1 MQDIINSFLE
11 LPVGVR
17 FAIELGVFMILYWI
31 FGRLIFKLLSV
42 IPWALQRLVYVI
54 YFLFDI
60 PASALHHKYGGVFA
74 SIDQGL
80 ATISGK
86 IYEFMDKCQK
96 ALNKPKSIYGG
107 RVFVAYIVVAAY
119 LIIPSMI
126 DFNEGIFTF
135 WHEGYL
141 GHESKW
147 IEWLTSR
154 F

>member
-11 LPVGVR
+11 LSIGVR
-17 FAIELGVFMILYWI
+17 FTIELSVYVVLYWI
-31 FGRLIFKLLSV
+31 FGRLIFKILSV
-42 IPWALQRLVYVI
+42 IPWALRRLVYAV

-96 ALNKPKSIYGG
+96 VLSKPKTIYGG
-107 RVFVAYIVVAAY
+107 KVFLVYIFVAAY
-119 LIIPSMI
+119 LLIPPMI

-135 WHEGYL
+135 WNEGYL
-141 GHESKW
+141 EHEAKW
-147 IEWLTSR
+147 VEWLTSR